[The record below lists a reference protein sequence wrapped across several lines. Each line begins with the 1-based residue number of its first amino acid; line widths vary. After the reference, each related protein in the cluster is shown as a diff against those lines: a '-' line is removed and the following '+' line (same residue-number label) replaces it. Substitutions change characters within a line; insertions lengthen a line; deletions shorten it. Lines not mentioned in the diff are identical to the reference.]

1 MYVESEAGTTSTVRI
16 KNFMMRLVTFNLI
29 ILKLERGFFIIK
41 KTIFC
46 LVVMATQGMLFVV
59 TFLVLF
65 FFLHLCIYVDLLSEI
80 FLLFLIF
87 TGVYVAYFLLF
98 FHNRMVYVV
107 ARQVKFLVVV
117 VYVFFGIWDVEVVNE
132 GFF

>member
-1 MYVESEAGTTSTVRI
+1 
-16 KNFMMRLVTFNLI
+16 MRLVTFNLI

-87 TGVYVAYFLLF
+87 TGVYVDI
-98 FHNRMVYVV
+98 
-107 ARQVKFLVVV
+107 FLVI
-117 VYVFFGIWDVEVVNE
+117 FP
-132 GFF
+132 